1 MNKPIAVIGTP
12 GRIAASY
19 RRATADAFAETGHN
33 TGNLAFQHAV
43 WSLIEDEKRVF
54 SFDFRPEV
62 VKEEARLICIP
73 AANFL
78 YNGFDLGGLAD
89 RLAATG
95 LPLMVLGLGA
105 QAMKDIAEVKLQAG
119 TERLLRLF
127 AERCARIVVRGR
139 HTGAVLERYGVSNFE
154 VLGCPS
160 NFINPDPRLGAGILE
175 RWRGGGRDLIGY
187 APTFYSYN
195 AGFEGAIHAAL
206 GGTLAEVVAQDPLA
220 AVAAARGDRT
230 DAVRTWLNE
239 KAGYLSAL
247 PAEERTRSLAMLR
260 AYFDAESWMEG
271 YRRLD
276 AVVGSR
282 IHGVNLGWQAGRA
295 AMVVSYDLRT
305 AELAETM
312 GIPLVAAKG
321 LDARALISI
330 LDESVERCASAYDAH
345 RAGLAARFAAA
356 MAAHGVTPAAH
367 LRALGDATQPAAP
380 ATIAAPV
387 AATAAAPAPRRV
399 WGFLELY
406 NRSRVAGWVASN
418 HEEAPEIRIRLDGR
432 DIGAARIGT
441 RRGDVSSHAWSF
453 SLDVPAAALT
463 KTVMRVEAVIAA
475 TGGQLANS
483 PIVTSFAE
491 DDDRKVLQGRDGFLF
506 LQNDTN
512 AVLDQVTGKRRLSR
526 AELDA
531 WAVFFEE
538 LDATALSRGGEAF
551 YLVAPNKECVHAER
565 LPDGIMVS
573 EERPFRQI
581 ETLVAR
587 LGLKATRL
595 VYPLDA
601 MRKAAAH
608 PAYPR
613 GDSHWTDYG
622 AMVALAEFDA
632 VRGVT
637 AEPPEHGEYRTEYRN
652 SDLLSKLGGVCVEP
666 KPVLRRP
673 ANPARLVAD
682 NGVVNTGRRQDW
694 RRDGGTGSLLMAH
707 DSFGEWLIPTL
718 ASRYAAM
725 TTIWSPVIQR
735 ALTEEVKPTTLLVE
749 RAERFLTIPSR
760 FA

>member
-19 RRATADAFAETGHN
+19 RRDTAHAFAETGHN

-43 WSLIEDEKRVF
+43 WSLIEDEKQVF

-62 VKEEARLICIP
+62 VKEQARLICIP

-105 QAMKDIAEVKLQAG
+105 QAMRDIAEVKLQPG

-127 AERCARIVVRGR
+127 AERCARIAVRGR

-160 NFINPDPRLGAGILE
+160 NFINPDPRMGAAILE

-195 AGFEGAIHAAL
+195 SGFEAAIHAAL
-206 GGTLAEVVAQDPLA
+206 GGALAEVVAQDPLP

-230 DAVRTWLNE
+230 EAVRSWLKE

-247 PAEERTRSLAMLR
+247 PAEERARSVALMR
-260 AYFDAESWMEG
+260 AYFDAEAWMEG

-276 AVVGSR
+276 GVVGSR

-312 GIPLVAAKG
+312 GIPLVQAKG
-321 LDARALISI
+321 LDAAALLSVM
-330 LDESVERCASAYDAH
+330 DEAVERCAPAYDAH
-345 RAGLAARFAAA
+345 RAGLASRFAAA

-367 LRALGDATQPAAP
+367 LRALGTAAQPAAP
-380 ATIAAPV
+380 AAQGAPAAP
-387 AATAAAPAPRRV
+387 AATASVAPRV

-406 NRSRVAGWVASN
+406 NRNRVAGWVASN
-418 HEEAPEIRIRLDGR
+418 RDEAPEIRIRLDGQ
-432 DIGAARIGT
+432 DLGPARIGT

-453 SLDVPAAALT
+453 SLDVPAAMLT

-475 TGGQLANS
+475 TGAHLTNS

-491 DDDRKVLQGRDGFLF
+491 DDGRKVLHGRDGFLF

-512 AVLDQVTGKRRLSR
+512 GVLDQVTAKRRLSR

-531 WAVFFEE
+531 WAAFFEE
-538 LDATALSRGGEAF
+538 LDATALSRGAAAY

-565 LPDGIMVS
+565 LPEGISVS
-573 EERPFRQI
+573 EKRPYRQV
-581 ETLVAR
+581 EALVAK

-595 VYPLDA
+595 VYPLEA

-613 GDSHWTDYG
+613 GDSHWSDYG
-622 AMVALAEFDA
+622 AMLAIAEFDA
-632 VRGVT
+632 VRGAA
-637 AEPPEHGEYRTEYRN
+637 AEVPEAGEYRTEYRN
-652 SDLLSKLGGVCVEP
+652 ADLLSKLGGVCVEP
-666 KPVLRRP
+666 QPVLRRP
-673 ANPARLVAD
+673 GTARLVAD
-682 NGVVNTGRRQDW
+682 NGVVNTGRRRDW
-694 RRDGGTGSLLMAH
+694 KRDGAEGRLLMAH
-707 DSFGEWLIPTL
+707 DSFGDWLIPTL
-718 ASRYAAM
+718 AGRYAA
-725 TTIWSPVIQR
+725 TTTVWSPVLER
-735 ALTEEVKPTTLLVE
+735 ALVTEVNPTTIMIE
-749 RAERFLTIPSR
+749 RAERFLTVPSR